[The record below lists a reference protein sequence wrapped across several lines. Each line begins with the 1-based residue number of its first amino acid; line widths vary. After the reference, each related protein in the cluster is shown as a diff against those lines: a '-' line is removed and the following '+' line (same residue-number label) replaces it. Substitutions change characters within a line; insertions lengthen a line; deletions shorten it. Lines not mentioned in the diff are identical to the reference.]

1 MRELEPGEAPG
12 ATKPII
18 DLRIP
23 AERAISEA
31 TPILAEMSGKIYRFA
46 SPEQL
51 REAEARLEAAEE
63 GIGPRTLKAT
73 ALLETSAQPQIE
85 ETTAAAPSAWTTGG
99 KKILIIRVDFSDLPG
114 DPQFIYGGTTYTAA
128 YVQNLADTQ
137 ISPYYLQSSYALT
150 SLTNTVTTQVYRM
163 PQTAAY
169 YAVNNANSQ
178 LHSDA
183 ETAAAAN
190 YTLSNYDRIIVL
202 FSWLGSISGSGITYG
217 GLAQVGGP
225 DVWANGEFDF
235 RVVAHE
241 LGHTYG
247 LWHANL
253 WQVSDGNPVSPN
265 GSSTEYGDDFD
276 TMGANFAN
284 DTRTDFN
291 PWFKNTLGWIS
302 DTQVLTVTSNGTY
315 RIYRFDNSAST
326 GTFSLKIGKDSTHNY
341 WISCRRNFT
350 DNASMQN
357 GAYIIWGYNGN
368 THSDLLD
375 MTTPGNSDQDA
386 ALAVGTTFTDSAASI
401 TIQPTAEG
409 GTTPH
414 EYVDVQV
421 AITKDSVGD
430 TIPDWWRAQY
440 FGDNGATTNSLSC
453 ATCDADGTG
462 QNNLF
467 KYMAGLDPT
476 NPASVFVLQIQN
488 VPGQPTQKN
497 LIYQPIASGHTY
509 VVQSVTNLVAGV
521 WSPQAVSAP
530 LTNGTQ
536 VTVTDPNAAV
546 PFKFYRVNIYN
557 IITNIVV
564 QDSVGDGI
572 PDSWRA
578 EYFPSIPSNTTNG
591 QSCATCDAD
600 GTGQNNLFKYVA
612 GLNPTNP
619 TSVFVLKIANVSG
632 VSTQKNLIYNPIASG
647 RTYTPQFS
655 TNLTSGA
662 WATLTGISVPV
673 TNANQV
679 TITDL
684 GATQTNK
691 FYRLQITYP

>member
-1 MRELEPGEAPG
+1 MLSDGLSLAKQRRAAFAALITSDPASAIASAVPASIRQQLPAEIASELEVRVSGIGDLSVLGVLPAQGGPAVESIQRFVRLDGRIYRAYVYGWRSSQTTKEGIPLHGVAVGDNLALHESVLRELEHDEVPDP
-12 ATKPII
+12 TIPII
-18 DLRIP
+18 DLRTS
-23 AERAISEA
+23 AERVVAGL
-31 TPILAEMSGKIYRFA
+31 TPTLAETGGKVYHFA
-46 SPEQL
+46 SPKHL

-63 GIGPRTLKAT
+63 GTGPQTLKAT

-85 ETTAAAPSAWTTGG
+85 ETTAAAPSAWTTGN

-114 DPQFIYGGTTYTAA
+114 DPKSISGGTTYTAA

-190 YTLSNYDRIIVL
+190 YTLSDYDRIIVL

-217 GLAQVGGP
+217 GLAQVGGL
-225 DVWANGEFDF
+225 DVWVNGEFDF

-253 WQVSDGNPVSPN
+253 WQVSDGNPISPN

-284 DTRTDFN
+284 DLRTDFN
-291 PWFKNTLGWIS
+291 PWFKNTLGWIP
-302 DTQVLTVTSNGTY
+302 DTQVLTVISNATY
-315 RIYRFDNSAST
+315 RIYRFDNGAAT
-326 GTFSLKIGKDSTHNY
+326 GTLALKISKDSTHNY
-341 WISCRRNFT
+341 WIGCRRSFT
-350 DNASMQN
+350 GNASMQN
-357 GAYIIWGYNGN
+357 GAYIIWGYNLN
-368 THSDLLD
+368 QHSDLLD

-386 ALAVGTTFTDSAASI
+386 ALAVGTTFTDSAASV
-401 TIQPTAEG
+401 TIRPTAEG

-421 AITKDSVGD
+421 AITYEDSVGD

-440 FGDNGATTNSLSC
+440 FGGNGATTNSLSC

-467 KYMAGLDPT
+467 KYTAGLDPT
-476 NPASVFVLQIQN
+476 NPASIFVLQIAGVNGQQN
-488 VPGQPTQKN
+488 QKN
-497 LIYQPIASGHTY
+497 LIYS
-509 VVQSVTNLVAGV
+509 
-521 WSPQAVSAP
+521 
-530 LTNGTQ
+530 
-536 VTVTDPNAAV
+536 
-546 PFKFYRVNIYN
+546 
-557 IITNIVV
+557 
-564 QDSVGDGI
+564 
-572 PDSWRA
+572 
-578 EYFPSIPSNTTNG
+578 
-591 QSCATCDAD
+591 
-600 GTGQNNLFKYVA
+600 
-612 GLNPTNP
+612 
-619 TSVFVLKIANVSG
+619 
-632 VSTQKNLIYNPIASG
+632 PIASG
-647 RTYTPQFS
+647 RTYAVQFK
-655 TNLTSGA
+655 TNLVSGVY
-662 WATLTGISVPV
+662 TNVTGFGGPN
-673 TNANQV
+673 TNGDQV
-679 TITDL
+679 TVTDL
-684 GATQTNK
+684 SATQPNK
-691 FYRLQITYP
+691 FYRIRISLP